1 MAPGMR
7 DLRVEEMKG
16 PTSPAGERGQGTRL
30 DPAST
35 ARDAVRQC
43 SLLRAAQ
50 RGDRTARDELVTSN
64 LGLVRSVA
72 ARYRDLGLPL
82 DDLVQEGAIGLLDA
96 IDHYDPGRGAS
107 FVSYS
112 RFRIR
117 RAIRNALTDKARL
130 IRLPKQV
137 VERRRA
143 IERAEARI
151 AAATAGQTPAA
162 AEVASATGLSVAAV
176 LDARSAGLAPVSL
189 DEAVLP
195 DGAPLAG
202 VIADPHA
209 ADPAVIALERERTR
223 RLTAALE
230 NLPERQ
236 RRIVSCRWGIGEA
249 SMPNRV
255 LASKLA
261 LSPRRTQTICRDALY
276 ALRNSLAAEGCE
288 PELGSRGRPV
298 TPARR

>member
-1 MAPGMR
+1 
-7 DLRVEEMKG
+7 MKG
-16 PTSPAGERGQGTRL
+16 PTSPVGERGQGTQL
-30 DPAST
+30 EPAST
-35 ARDAVRQC
+35 AREAARQ
-43 SLLRAAQ
+43 STLLRAAQ
-50 RGDRTARDELVTSN
+50 RGDRTARDELVSSN

-117 RAIRNALTDKARL
+117 RAIRDALTDKARL

-143 IERAEARI
+143 IERAEAQI
-151 AAATAGQTPAA
+151 AAAAAGRTPAA

-176 LDARSAGLAPVSL
+176 FDARSAGLAPVSL

-209 ADPAVIALERERTR
+209 ADPEVIALERERTR
-223 RLTAALE
+223 RLLAALE

-236 RRIVSCRWGIGEA
+236 RRIVNCKWGIGEA

-276 ALRNSLAAEGCE
+276 ALRNSLAAEGRE
-288 PELGSRGRPV
+288 PELGCRGRPV